1 MDGKNFDLLRVFF
14 TVLKSCSRE
23 EEEEGRREEGSKTVE
38 PKPET
43 HLRLLQEL
51 KSPLKGAVKASVC
64 ACVHAT
70 CNVHEPQGIKA
81 CPQCAVCNQCFS
93 VCHLPSQV

>member
-23 EEEEGRREEGSKTVE
+23 EEEGGREEGSKTLE

-51 KSPLKGAVKASVC
+51 KSPLKGAVEASVC

-70 CNVHEPQGIKA
+70 WNVCEHQGIKV
-81 CPQCAVCNQCFS
+81 CPQCAGCNWCFS
-93 VCHLPSQV
+93 VCHLPP